1 MKRIKEEFE
10 SIMPKY
16 LENQATE
23 TESLMLLNALSE
35 SGEMRARFNIMA
47 AGVNRLVKQRSKK
60 EDKNCRN

>member
-35 SGEMRARFNIMA
+35 SVEMRARFNIMA
-47 AGVNRLVKQRSKK
+47 VGFNRLVKRRSKK
-60 EDKNCRN
+60 ED

>member
-35 SGEMRARFNIMA
+35 SVEMRARFNIMA
-47 AGVNRLVKQRSKK
+47 AGFNRLVKQRSKK
-60 EDKNCRN
+60 EDRNCKN

>member
-16 LENQATE
+16 LENHATE

-35 SGEMRARFNIMA
+35 SVEMRARFNIMA
-47 AGVNRLVKQRSKK
+47 AGFNRLVKQRSKK
-60 EDKNCRN
+60 EDRNRKN

>member
-35 SGEMRARFNIMA
+35 SVEMRARFNIMA
-47 AGVNRLVKQRSKK
+47 AGFNRLVKQRSKK
-60 EDKNCRN
+60 EDRNRKN

>member
-35 SGEMRARFNIMA
+35 SVEMRARFNIMA
-47 AGVNRLVKQRSKK
+47 AGFNRLVKRRSKK
-60 EDKNCRN
+60 EE

>member
-16 LENQATE
+16 IENQATE

-35 SGEMRARFNIMA
+35 SVEMRARFNIMA
-47 AGVNRLVKQRSKK
+47 AGFNRLVKQRSKK
-60 EDKNCRN
+60 EDRNRKN